1 MRAFEKCFKRLTRE
15 LHLLYFSLSKKK
27 NKKKMFLDCPPPIA
41 SKRPFFFFEWLREKE
56 RWKGKKKDFFMFYG
70 SAPLAIGNWVFIPS
84 DQKILGKADEVKKK
98 NHGRH
103 TAVASGVFKNKKCV
117 KIKKNRKRGI
127 DQKEKKKKSP
137 DLEETNQVVKTFENT
152 NTPTSLHLS
161 PYLSLSL
168 SPPSLT
174 INKEYK

>member
-127 DQKEKKKKSP
+127 DQKEKKKKKP
-137 DLEETNQVVKTFENT
+137 RFGRNQSSSENLRKYEYS
-152 NTPTSLHLS
+152 NLPPFVSLPVPFPLS
-161 PYLSLSL
+161 SFF
-168 SPPSLT
+168 
-174 INKEYK
+174 NYKQRV

>member
-98 NHGRH
+98 KNHGRH

-117 KIKKNRKRGI
+117 KIKKNGKRGI
-127 DQKEKKKKSP
+127 DQKERKKSP
-137 DLEETNQVVKTFENT
+137 DLEETNQVVKTFEKIRIFQ
-152 NTPTSLHLS
+152 
-161 PYLSLSL
+161 
-168 SPPSLT
+168 PPSICLLT
-174 INKEYK
+174 CPFPSLLLL